1 VLLALRGVTRERRG
15 ALVAAAIAAVAVG
28 VPVAMAIAGAD
39 FLDTRNVIAGVVP
52 AAIVVACGLGARRA
66 GAGGLAIAAVLVAIS
81 LVSWHVMDTTP
92 SAQRTRWNEVAAAL
106 QRPAGS
112 PPRIILTESPR
123 AWERSLGFY
132 IPHMWWLGHRTA
144 RVSEIDVVWRL
155 KDPNACPHIA
165 WWGPACHILPYA
177 HRDHHLGR
185 LGFRLAGTRSVAG
198 YEIARWVPA
207 SGGRVA
213 VHAPIPGGGKLI
225 LTPSKVP
232 LL

>member
-1 VLLALRGVTRERRG
+1 MPVTLAVL
-15 ALVAAAIAAVAVG
+15 
-28 VPVAMAIAGAD
+28 GAD

-52 AAIVVACGLGARRA
+52 AAIVVGCGLGARRA
-66 GAGGLAIAAVLVAIS
+66 GLAGVAVAGVLVVVS
-81 LVSWHVMDTTP
+81 LAMVRLMDVSP
-92 SAQRTRWNEVAAAL
+92 SFQRTRWNQVAAAL
-106 QRPAGS
+106 QRPANS

-144 RVSEIDVVWRL
+144 RVAEVDVVWRL
-155 KDPNACPHIA
+155 PDPHPCPRIA

-177 HRDHHLGR
+177 HRDHHLGA

-207 SGGRVA
+207 TGSLAA
-213 VHAPIPGGGKLI
+213 VRAPIRGGGKLI